1 MFYLR
6 STTQVRYQPDRS
18 GTMITIQSKCLTA
31 LFIAFCFI
39 SGVYAQ
45 ENPMQFLSSANAK
58 VARAEALKN
67 RWEGPLD
74 GPKIQKKKKIIFIAG
89 DMSDAGI
96 SSVFNGV
103 REAGTAGA
111 WETLSIDCRGRCNQ
125 GAAIIAQAL
134 DMKADGII
142 LAGVDV
148 TTQAKGMAAAAKAKV
163 PVVGWHASVKSGPV
177 DGLFTNITTNP
188 KEVAQLAALYTVVE
202 SNNKAGIVVFTDST
216 NPYMLA
222 KSSAIIETIKQ
233 CEGCRLLSVEDVALS
248 DAYLKMKSVVDNL
261 VKRHGNKWTHVI
273 AVNDYY
279 FDLLNASSIAPL
291 VAANKLVG
299 VSAGDGSPTA
309 YKRIRANDVQTGTVP
324 EPLVMHAWQLV
335 DELNRA
341 MTGQAPSGYVTP
353 VHLVTAQNIAYDG
366 GAKNLFD
373 PANDYRNHYQQSWL
387 K

>member
-1 MFYLR
+1 
-6 STTQVRYQPDRS
+6 
-18 GTMITIQSKCLTA
+18 MITIQSKCLTA

-103 REAGTAGA
+103 REAGAAGA

-309 YKRIRANDVQTGTVP
+309 YKRIRANDIQTGTVP

-366 GAKNLFD
+366 GAKNVFD